1 MGGKQIDSLCGVT
14 LLTCIGTLDSDLRKH
29 TRVRMASW
37 VLQLQRCAG
46 WLLHWLACLP
56 PRLPAH
62 PPARLHTHA
71 SPPACL
77 PPACLQVAAGA
88 TPYLFG
94 GPARPACT
102 NCNRTTEL
110 WSNFCQFKSSGPV
123 CPLWV
128 RRPILAAWA
137 QRGWELPLTLTPCD
151 LWEHLAGRTLWL
163 MAGRG
168 RGGEGEREKA
178 RGRGRGRA
186 RTREGHSL
194 RTEGLCVSWRVAA
207 SQPTP
212 VRRPP
217 PPSGGPPRTHT
228 HPPTHHHRH
237 RHTP

>member
-1 MGGKQIDSLCGVT
+1 
-14 LLTCIGTLDSDLRKH
+14 
-29 TRVRMASW
+29 MASW

-168 RGGEGEREKA
+168 RGG
-178 RGRGRGRA
+178 RGRGRRRGGGGGGGRGPGRGTA
-186 RTREGHSL
+186 CGQRGFVLAGGWPPANLPRCG
-194 RTEGLCVSWRVAA
+194 A
-207 SQPTP
+207 
-212 VRRPP
+212 RPP
-217 PPSGGPPRTHT
+217 LRGGPPAPTPT
-228 HPPTHHHRH
+228 HPPTTTATATLRN
-237 RHTP
+237 